1 MNVDSAHIYRYKD
14 KGMSERKMNGS
25 SFDLL

>member
-14 KGMSERKMNGS
+14 KSMSEMKMNES